1 METKRPP
8 IITLICV
15 LAMLGAVFTLIG
27 LSVPGIRQPLAQQ
40 FGIWFV
46 PLVIVQL
53 SGGIAS
59 IVGLWMMRKWGL
71 YLYVA
76 LTALGIVIDVVAGEG
91 DRAGGYF
98 IPIFVIIM
106 GFRYSK
112 RMT

>member
-8 IITLICV
+8 IITLICI

-46 PLVIVQL
+46 PLAIVQL
-53 SGGIAS
+53 GSGIAS

-76 LTALGIVIDVVAGEG
+76 LTALGIVIDALVGG
-91 DRAGGYF
+91 GNQAGGYLVPF
-98 IPIFVIIM
+98 LVIIT
-106 GFRYSK
+106 GFRHLK